1 MALNKTINP
10 HVKLALRFMHV
21 MNGGSLWKLF
31 YSHCISINICCR
43 HIQYILIIVIK
54 KPEGCAMQSQ

>member
-10 HVKLALRFMHV
+10 HVKLTLRFMHV

-43 HIQYILIIVIK
+43 HIY
-54 KPEGCAMQSQ
+54 SYYSN